1 MKKLLIKNMVCDRC
15 ITVVR
20 QQIEAL
26 GHQISQVELGQVEL
40 ARPLNAS
47 SLKDLESALL
57 GHGFELLKGTD
68 ALFFNSDGIR
78 SFELLKG
85 TDAIAV
91 EKVKKLILD
100 HLYRHVQKPNSMN
113 FSDYLAQETTMNYFA
128 LSKLF
133 SSTEGITI
141 EKYLILQ
148 KIERVKELLVY
159 NQKSL
164 SEIAFELEYSSVAHL
179 SRQFKSVTGLTPS
192 SFRKLGIEGRK
203 SLDKINHK
211 SNEHG
216 RP

>member
-47 SLKDLESALL
+47 SLKDVESALL
-57 GHGFELLKGTD
+57 GHG
-68 ALFFNSDGIR
+68 
-78 SFELLKG
+78 FELLKG

-179 SRQFKSVTGLTPS
+179 SRQFKNVTGLTPS
-192 SFRKLGIEGRK
+192 SFKKLGIEGRK

>member
-47 SLKDLESALL
+47 SLKDVESALL
-57 GHGFELLKGTD
+57 GHG
-68 ALFFNSDGIR
+68 
-78 SFELLKG
+78 FELLKG

-113 FSDYLAQETTMNYFA
+113 FSDYLAQEITMNYFA

>member
-47 SLKDLESALL
+47 SLKEVESALL
-57 GHGFELLKGTD
+57 GHG
-68 ALFFNSDGIR
+68 
-78 SFELLKG
+78 FELLKG

-211 SNEHG
+211 SNEQ
-216 RP
+216 

>member
-47 SLKDLESALL
+47 SLKDVESALL
-57 GHGFELLKGTD
+57 DHG
-68 ALFFNSDGIR
+68 
-78 SFELLKG
+78 FELLKG

>member
-57 GHGFELLKGTD
+57 DHGFELLK
-68 ALFFNSDGIR
+68 R
-78 SFELLKG
+78 

>member
-1 MKKLLIKNMVCDRC
+1 MKKLLIKNMVCGRC

-47 SLKDLESALL
+47 SLKDVESALL
-57 GHGFELLKGTD
+57 GHG
-68 ALFFNSDGIR
+68 
-78 SFELLKG
+78 FELLKG

>member
-47 SLKDLESALL
+47 SLKDVESALL
-57 GHGFELLKGTD
+57 GHG
-68 ALFFNSDGIR
+68 
-78 SFELLKG
+78 FELLKG

>member
-57 GHGFELLKGTD
+57 GHG
-68 ALFFNSDGIR
+68 
-78 SFELLKG
+78 FELLKG

>member
-57 GHGFELLKGTD
+57 GHG
-68 ALFFNSDGIR
+68 
-78 SFELLKG
+78 FELLKG

-192 SFRKLGIEGRK
+192 SFKKLGIEGRK

-216 RP
+216 RPS